1 MASPDVLDLE
11 RLLTPIE
18 GDNPAGRDMR
28 EDESLVP
35 LYFQIKDARSAARA
49 AERSAVDEEDT
60 GSIAPEWR
68 NIVDLAPDVLA
79 ETSKDLEIACWLTEA
94 LVRFEGFCGLRDG
107 FRLMK
112 GLVDGFWE
120 NLYPPEDE
128 IDGPEAKFAPLSG
141 LNGEG
146 TDGTLIQP
154 IRQIYL
160 TQGDMPYAAWHY
172 RQASELAGL
181 DEAKR
186 QARIDAG
193 APTLDMIDTSVRQT
207 PIEFYRALSQDIDE
221 AIEAF
226 RELEAALDARL
237 GMDGPP
243 TSQIRGALTE
253 SQEIVARL
261 TRDLLLETADDPASD
276 TPPEDT
282 DETGATVTV
291 TRQAGTAVDV
301 IETRDDA
308 LRQILKIADFFKRT
322 EPHSPIA
329 YTLEDLVRRG
339 RMSLPELLEELMSDD
354 DARRGFL
361 TAAGIRPPTPPP
373 PTDEY

>member
-28 EDESLVP
+28 EDDALVP

-68 NIVDLAPDVLA
+68 TIVEMAPDVLA

-94 LVRFEGFCGLRDG
+94 LIRFEDFAGLRDG

-112 GLVDGFWE
+112 GLVEGFWD

-146 TDGTLIQP
+146 GDGTLIQP
-154 IRQIYL
+154 IRQIFL
-160 TQGDMPYAAWHY
+160 TQGDTPFAAWHY
-172 RQASELAGL
+172 RQASELASL
-181 DEAKR
+181 DEAR
-186 QARIDAG
+186 RTARVDAG
-193 APTLDMIDTSVRQT
+193 APTLEMIDTSARQT
-207 PIEFYRALSQDIDE
+207 PADFFRTLSQDLSGAID
-221 AIEAF
+221 AF
-226 RELEAALDARL
+226 KELEAALDARL

-243 TSQIRGALTE
+243 TSNIRNAMAE
-253 SQEIVARL
+253 SLEIVERL
-261 TRDLLLETADDPASD
+261 TRDILIEA
-276 TPPEDT
+276 PEDSEPAG
-282 DETGATVTV
+282 DDGADGEDQDGGGTITV
-291 TRQAGTAVDV
+291 TRRAGAAMDV

-308 LRQILKIADFFKRT
+308 LKQLLKIAEFFKRT

-339 RMSLPELLEELMSDD
+339 RMTLPDLLSELISDEE
-354 DARRGFL
+354 ARSGFL
-361 TAAGIRPPTPPP
+361 MRAGIRPPPP
-373 PTDEY
+373 EE

>member
-18 GDNPAGRDMR
+18 GENPAGRDMR
-28 EDESLVP
+28 EDDALVP

-68 NIVDLAPDVLA
+68 TIVEMAPDVLA

-94 LVRFEGFCGLRDG
+94 LIRFEDFAGLRDG
-107 FRLMK
+107 FKLMK
-112 GLVDGFWE
+112 GLVEGFWD

-146 TDGTLIQP
+146 GDGTLIQP
-154 IRQIYL
+154 IRQIFL
-160 TQGDMPYAAWHY
+160 TQGDTPFAAWHY
-172 RQASELAGL
+172 RQASELASL
-181 DEAKR
+181 DEAR
-186 QARIDAG
+186 RTARVDAG
-193 APTLDMIDTSVRQT
+193 APTLEMIDTSARQT
-207 PIEFYRALSQDIDE
+207 SADFFRTLSQDLSG

-226 RELEAALDARL
+226 KELEAALDARL

-243 TSQIRGALTE
+243 TSNIRNAMAE
-253 SQEIVARL
+253 SLEIVERL
-261 TRDLLLETADDPASD
+261 TRDILIEAPEDDSETAGGDGADA
-276 TPPEDT
+276 EDQDGGT
-282 DETGATVTV
+282 ITV
-291 TRQAGTAVDV
+291 TRRAGASMDV

-308 LRQILKIADFFKRT
+308 LKQLLKIADFFKRT

-339 RMSLPELLEELMSDD
+339 RMTLPDLLSELISDEE
-354 DARRGFL
+354 ARSGFL
-361 TAAGIRPPTPPP
+361 MRAGIRPPQP
-373 PTDEY
+373 EE

>member
-68 NIVDLAPDVLA
+68 TIVELAPDVLA

-94 LVRFEGFCGLRDG
+94 LIRFEDFAGLRDG

-112 GLVDGFWE
+112 GLVEGFWD

-146 TDGTLIQP
+146 GDGTLIQP
-154 IRQIYL
+154 IRQIFL
-160 TQGDMPYAAWHY
+160 TQGDTPYASWHY
-172 RQASELAGL
+172 RQASELAAL
-181 DEAKR
+181 DEAR
-186 QARIDAG
+186 RTARIDAG
-193 APTLDMIDTSVRQT
+193 TPTLELIETSARQT
-207 PIEFYRALSQDIDE
+207 SADFFRTLSQDLNG

-226 RELEAALDARL
+226 KELEAALDARL
-237 GMDGPP
+237 GLDGPP
-243 TSQIRGALTE
+243 TSQIRNAMAE
-253 SQEIVARL
+253 AQEIVERL
-261 TRDLLLETADDPASD
+261 TRDILMETPDEGDGDTSADGADGEGQDGD
-276 TPPEDT
+276 TI
-282 DETGATVTV
+282 TV
-291 TRQAGTAVDV
+291 TRRAGTAMDV

-308 LRQILKIADFFKRT
+308 LKQLLKIADFFKRT
-322 EPHSPIA
+322 EPHSPVG
-329 YTLEDLVRRG
+329 YTLDDLVRRG
-339 RMSLPELLEELMSDD
+339 RMTLPDLLSELISDEE
-354 DARRGFL
+354 ARRGFL
-361 TAAGIRPPTPPP
+361 TRAGIRPPPP
-373 PTDEY
+373 EE

>member
-18 GDNPAGRDMR
+18 GENPAGRDMR
-28 EDESLVP
+28 EDDSLVP

-49 AERSAVDEEDT
+49 AERGAVDEEDT

-68 NIVDLAPDVLA
+68 TIVEMAPDVLA

-94 LVRFEGFCGLRDG
+94 LIRFEDFAGLRDG

-112 GLVDGFWE
+112 GLVEGFWD

-146 TDGTLIQP
+146 GDGTLIQP

-160 TQGDMPYAAWHY
+160 TQGDTPFAAWHY
-172 RQASELAGL
+172 RQASELAAL
-181 DEAKR
+181 DEAR
-186 QARIDAG
+186 RTARVDAG
-193 APTLDMIDTSVRQT
+193 APTLEMIDTSARQT
-207 PIEFYRALSQDIDE
+207 SADFFRTLSQDLNG

-226 RELEAALDARL
+226 KELEAALDARL

-243 TSQIRGALTE
+243 TSNIRNAMAE
-253 SQEIVARL
+253 SAEIIERL
-261 TRDLLLETADDPASD
+261 TRDILMET
-276 TPPEDT
+276 PEDDAGT
-282 DETGATVTV
+282 SEGDGADGEDQDGGTITV
-291 TRQAGTAVDV
+291 TRRAGAAMDV

-308 LRQILKIADFFKRT
+308 LKQLLKIADFFKRT

-339 RMSLPELLEELMSDD
+339 RMTLPDLLSELISDD
-354 DARRGFL
+354 EARSGFL
-361 TAAGIRPPTPPP
+361 MRAGIRPPPPP
-373 PTDEY
+373 EE